1 MKTNAFLISLRTA
14 AVHAKHKIN
23 LHGDDKQ
30 LKKVAI
36 KQLLRKKEKPS
47 AVSTIS
53 TTFLLLILSL

>member
-36 KQLLRKKEKPS
+36 KQLLRKKETPS
-47 AVSTIS
+47 VFNYSISVIS
-53 TTFLLLILSL
+53 TTFL

>member
-36 KQLLRKKEKPS
+36 KQLLRKKENPS
-47 AVSTIS
+47 V
-53 TTFLLLILSL
+53 FNYVQY

>member
-36 KQLLRKKEKPS
+36 KQLLRKKENPS
-47 AVSTIS
+47 VFNYSISVIS
-53 TTFLLLILSL
+53 TTFV

>member
-36 KQLLRKKEKPS
+36 KQLLRKKENPS
-47 AVSTIS
+47 VFNYSISVIS
-53 TTFLLLILSL
+53 TTFL